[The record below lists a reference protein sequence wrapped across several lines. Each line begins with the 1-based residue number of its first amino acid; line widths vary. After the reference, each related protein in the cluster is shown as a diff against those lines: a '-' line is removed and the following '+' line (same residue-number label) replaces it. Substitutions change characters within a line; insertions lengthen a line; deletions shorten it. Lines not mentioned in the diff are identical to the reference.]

1 MFKLKPITVCH
12 EPVEGPDFSQEE
24 LGFDKLSPNGFRLGE
39 AGFTPSRRS
48 AEHGFTLV
56 ELMVVIVII
65 GLLATIVAINVIP
78 ATDTARVEKAKADI
92 ATIEQALEQYR
103 LDNLTY
109 PAGSDG
115 LQALL
120 NPPGSLAQP
129 QRYRRGGYIKK
140 LPDDPW
146 GRAYL
151 YTVPG
156 RKGAFDISSLGAD
169 GQPGGDQENAD
180 IYSSEI

>member
-1 MFKLKPITVCH
+1 MKSFFTRRSAVH
-12 EPVEGPDFSQEE
+12 
-24 LGFDKLSPNGFRLGE
+24 GFDSSG
-39 AGFTPSRRS
+39 RS

-78 ATDTARVEKAKADI
+78 ATDKARVEKAKADV
-92 ATIEQALEQYR
+92 ATIEQALDQYR
-103 LDNLTY
+103 LDNLNY
-109 PAGSDG
+109 PGATEG

-120 NPPGSLAQP
+120 SPPATLAQP
-129 QRYRRGGYIKK
+129 ARYRRGGYIKK
-140 LPDDPW
+140 LPEDPW
-146 GRAYL
+146 GRAYK

-156 RKGAFDISSLGAD
+156 KKGPFDIYSLGAD
-169 GQPGGDQENAD
+169 GQPGGEGDNAD

>member
-1 MFKLKPITVCH
+1 MLNLNKIRLALA
-12 EPVEGPDFSQEE
+12 ERQAQLAARRPVE
-24 LGFDKLSPNGFRLGE
+24 N
-39 AGFTPSRRS
+39 
-48 AEHGFTLV
+48 GFTLV

-78 ATDTARVEKAKADI
+78 ATDTARIEKAKADI

-109 PAGSDG
+109 PSASDG
-115 LQALL
+115 LQALIS
-120 NPPGSLAQP
+120 PPASLAQP

-146 GRAYL
+146 GSAYV

-156 RKGAFDISSLGAD
+156 RRGAFDISSLGAD
-169 GQPGGDQENAD
+169 GQPGGEQENAD
-180 IYSSEI
+180 IYSSEL